1 MTVIKFQSVSKR
13 YRLGYKVI
21 NLRDAIPKIFKS
33 REDKWFW
40 ALKDV
45 SFEIKKG
52 EALGI
57 IGPNGAG
64 KTTILKIL
72 SKITE
77 PTEGNAV
84 VNGRVASLI
93 ELGAGFHPDLT
104 GRENIYLN
112 GAIMGM
118 SRKEID
124 SKFKDIVKFSGLEEF
139 IDTPV
144 KRYSSGMYVRL
155 GFAVAIHTEPD
166 ILLIDEVL
174 AVGDMS
180 FQFKCIKKI
189 TEFRNTGGT
198 IIFVSHDLHN
208 IRTVCSKALLLAK
221 GKIQAIGNPV
231 DVTIKYKNIAKD
243 IQMGDRSK
251 KSERT
256 GNFKVEISKT
266 EMIGSSHKKK
276 QTFKSGETLI
286 LKIYYVSHIEA
297 KSPVFGVGITR
308 DDGLVCWGTTS
319 KLAGY
324 SIPSIKGEGS
334 IEIVFPNLN
343 LAPGRY
349 RISAAIWQSDG
360 LIPYDYQLEAAS
372 LTIKSK
378 KSDYG
383 VVMLDHEWRLKK

>member
-1 MTVIKFQSVSKR
+1 MAAIKFQGVSKR
-13 YRLGYKVI
+13 YRLGYKPI
-21 NLRDAIPKIFKS
+21 NLRDAIPKFFKH
-33 REDKWFW
+33 REDRWLW
-40 ALKDV
+40 ALKNV
-45 SFEIKKG
+45 SFEVKKG

-64 KTTILKIL
+64 KTTILKVL

-77 PTEGNAV
+77 PTEGKAE

-124 SKFKDIVKFSGLEEF
+124 SKFGDIVKFSGLEEF

-180 FQFKCIKKI
+180 FQFKCIQKI

-208 IRTVCSKALLLAK
+208 IRTVCSRALLLTK
-221 GKIQAIGNPV
+221 GEIQAMGNPV

-243 IQMGDRSK
+243 IQIEDRSK
-251 KSERT
+251 KAERT
-256 GNFKVEISKT
+256 GSFKVEISKT
-266 EMIGSSHKKK
+266 EMMDFSRKKK
-276 QTFKSGETLI
+276 QTFESGESLI
-286 LKIYYVSHIEA
+286 LKIHYVSHIEA
-297 KSPVFGVGITR
+297 KNPVFGIGITR

-324 SIPSIKGEGS
+324 AVSSIKGEGS
-334 IEIVFPNLN
+334 IEIEFPNLN
-343 LAPGRY
+343 LAAGSY
-349 RISAAIWQSDG
+349 RLSAAIWQSDG
-360 LIPYDYQLEAAS
+360 LIPYDYHLEAARFM
-372 LTIKSK
+372 IKSK

-383 VVMLDHEWRLKK
+383 VVMLDHKWRLKK